1 MNKIIGIL
9 WGLLFCL
16 LLSIVGCKT
25 KKEVTKDYHSVR
37 TDSLRKEHIKTET
50 HFCFVDTTKV
60 DEFTTTIREYIF
72 SVPDCVQEV
81 CANECVTDTA
91 RVAHLTNEVS
101 KRPFVPMFERKAD
114 GSIVIHHGLKRIKEQ
129 TISRRNERKGVS
141 KQQDSTSNSKITT
154 NVRAAQEDK
163 HKDKNIERVQVTEP
177 FDWWQLIVGVTILLA
192 VVIGLLYLNRRTPW
206 VRKIFAYVRKSH

>member
-177 FDWWQLIVGVTILLA
+177 FDWWQLVFALSFVL
-192 VVIGLLYLNRRTPW
+192 VIIYLLLYIKEKKPNLKN
-206 VRKIFAYVRKSH
+206 IFKRLTKR